1 MGGGPAY
8 ARLSL
13 AITTERGVIRLL
25 EDDAAIGF
33 RRASARAHIW
43 NMRAATKTFHPFVEA
58 QLEDK
63 QSGGARDEAS
73 GRLKY

>member
-1 MGGGPAY
+1 MGGPVY

-13 AITTERGVIRLL
+13 AITAKRGVKRHL
-25 EDDAAIGF
+25 EDDTSIGF
-33 RRASARAHIW
+33 RPASTHAHIW
-43 NMRAATKTFHPFVEA
+43 NMRAATNAFHPFIET

-63 QSGGARDEAS
+63 KSGGARDEAS